1 MGRGKSSDRSSGFSL
16 LEMVV
21 VVSIILILSGISFI
35 NYPKIMAQTR
45 VTNGFNTLL
54 MTMRQTRERSIA
66 ERRIYTVTFAAP
78 RTMTVTQAATGTVI
92 NTTILPTDISFMTQS
107 GFPSPGPDGFGTGV
121 TAFDLDIN
129 VAAGNGNPIYFYPD
143 GSGRDL
149 NGSVNNGV
157 IYMARAGDIASSR
170 AVSMWGATGRLKG
183 WRLAPNLVGGYTWG
197 LQ

>member
-1 MGRGKSSDRSSGFSL
+1 MGCGKSSDRSSGFSL

-92 NTTILPTDISFMTQS
+92 NTIILPTDISFMTQA

-129 VAAGNGNPIYFYPD
+129 VAVGNGNPIYFYPD

-183 WRLAPNLVGGYTWG
+183 WRLAPNTVGGYTWG

>member
-92 NTTILPTDISFMTQS
+92 NTITLPTDISFMTQS

>member
-35 NYPKIMAQTR
+35 NYPQIMAQTR

-92 NTTILPTDISFMTQS
+92 NTITLPTDISFMTQS

>member
-1 MGRGKSSDRSSGFSL
+1 MGRGTSSDRSSGFSL
-16 LEMVV
+16 LEMVA

-92 NTTILPTDISFMTQS
+92 NTIILPTDISFMTQP

>member
-92 NTTILPTDISFMTQS
+92 NTIILPTDISFMTQP

>member
-92 NTTILPTDISFMTQS
+92 NTITLPTDISFMTQA